1 MDVSPRLRAVLADV
15 AAVVFVLWF
24 TLAQFGSHGFG
35 EYEDVATHPDGLGF
49 GLILLAVLPLFWRRR
64 APFALFAWTL
74 APSIAL
80 VALGYA
86 VHVHVA
92 SAVALYTFFAAPRR
106 GSVRPLIALAVA
118 GYVAT
123 VSIAASVLPL
133 SIEEY
138 ILPAAFWI
146 AACLIGDRRRIANI
160 RAVEQRD
167 RAEREQELAVAE
179 ERARI
184 ARELHD
190 SAGHAINTIR
200 VHAGAARVL
209 RDRDPERS
217 REAIE
222 TIEQVARETAAD
234 IDRIVGA
241 LRGDEPAEL
250 APAAGVEEIA
260 ELVARQRAGGVDV
273 AVHDS
278 GTAVVSHTAGRAAY
292 RIAQETL
299 TNAAKH
305 GSGRVEMTIERGP
318 DALVLTVVNPVAGA
332 PAERPGG
339 GRGITGMRERT
350 VLLGG
355 TLDAGLEDGRF
366 RVRAVLPYDRE
377 Q

>member
-1 MDVSPRLRAVLADV
+1 MDVSSRFRDRIADLG
-15 AAVVFVLWF
+15 AVVFVLWF
-24 TLAQFGSHGFG
+24 TLAQFGSRGFG

-49 GLILLAVLPLFWRRR
+49 VLILTAVLPLLLRRR
-64 APFALFAWTL
+64 APFVVFLVTL

-86 VHVHVA
+86 VHVHA
-92 SAVALYTFFAAPRR
+92 APAVALYTFFAAPQR
-106 GSVRPLIALAVA
+106 GAVRPLIAAAVA
-118 GYVAT
+118 GYVVLVT
-123 VSIAASVLPL
+123 IAASVLPL
-133 SIEEY
+133 STEEY
-138 ILPAAFWI
+138 LLPAAFWI

-260 ELVARQRAGGVDV
+260 ELVERQRAGGVEV
-273 AVHDS
+273 QLRDS
-278 GTAVVSHTAGRAAY
+278 GEAAVPHTVARAAY

-305 GSGRVEMTIERGP
+305 GSGRVEVTIERGS
-318 DALVLTVVNPVAGA
+318 DALVLTVVNAVAGE

-339 GRGITGMRERT
+339 GRGISGMRERT

-355 TLDAGLEDGRF
+355 TLDAGLVDGRF
-366 RVRAVLPYDRE
+366 RVRAVLPYSRE
-377 Q
+377 E